1 MDNPEE
7 IAPYCNLIWRML
19 TFSARTEITFTIR
32 EGSPFLEDGKRFVEF
47 FVDGRSMDRPKTVLI
62 PAPLNKLNK
71 LIARVF
77 MPEWMTSKENYM
89 RFEDYVGKIFML
101 GYIPERYVPIISLPK
116 AIYKEFL
123 KQNYLLLD
131 SHFKRSKK
139 ALALYEFRVDNG
151 ATRLRLICDGSSVF
165 DFIVHLE
172 PRRDQVDLCDS
183 ST

>member
-19 TFSARTEITFTIR
+19 TFSARTEIIFTIR

-62 PAPLNKLNK
+62 PAPLNKLNR
-71 LIARVF
+71 LMARVF
-77 MPEWMTSKENYM
+77 IPEWMTAKEHYM

-101 GYIPERYVPIISLPK
+101 DYIPDRYVSIISLPK
-116 AIYKEFL
+116 PIYKEFL

-131 SHFKRSKK
+131 SHFRKSKK
-139 ALALYEFRVDNG
+139 KDLVLYEFRVDNG
-151 ATRLRLICDGSSVF
+151 ATRLRLIYDGAQVF

-172 PRRDQVDLCDS
+172 PGGIK
-183 ST
+183 